1 MAVDRD
7 TVTVGTELPAFVR
20 TTGFHNWNR
29 YAAVNDEFVPIH
41 MDDDAGR
48 AQGFPGAFGM
58 GNLMWSYLH
67 NLVRD
72 WMGDDG
78 RIVAMGCSFRSPNL
92 RGMTV
97 EARGTVT
104 AVRDEGGERLVD
116 LELTV
121 RRPRRALTPCW
132 CRRPRPSP
140 WPDPLASRSGQHED
154 LALVLGL
161 DELGERRVGAVESR
175 PACSRTRRRRRH
187 RARGPRRP
195 RRTRAACSRRR
206 SRR

>member
-1 MAVDRD
+1 MAVDRA
-7 TVTVGTELPAFVR
+7 TVTVGNELPVLVR

-29 YAAVNDEFVPIH
+29 YASVNDEFVPIH

-78 RIVAMGCSFRSPNL
+78 RIVSMGCSFRSPNL

-104 AVRDEGGERLVD
+104 AVRVEGDETLVD
-116 LELTV
+116 LALAVVDHDAPDTV
-121 RRPRRALTPCW
+121 LVPAT
-132 CRRPRPSP
+132 
-140 WPDPLASRSGQHED
+140 ATV
-154 LALVLGL
+154 ALV
-161 DELGERRVGAVESR
+161 
-175 PACSRTRRRRRH
+175 
-187 RARGPRRP
+187 
-195 RRTRAACSRRR
+195 
-206 SRR
+206 

>member
-7 TVTVGTELPAFVR
+7 TVIVGTELPAFAR

-41 MDDDAGR
+41 MDDEAGR

-72 WMGDDG
+72 WMGDNG

-92 RGMTV
+92 RDMTV

-116 LELTV
+116 LDLVVVDRDSPETV
-121 RRPRRALTPCW
+121 LVPATATVAL
-132 CRRPRPSP
+132 
-140 WPDPLASRSGQHED
+140 A
-154 LALVLGL
+154 
-161 DELGERRVGAVESR
+161 
-175 PACSRTRRRRRH
+175 
-187 RARGPRRP
+187 
-195 RRTRAACSRRR
+195 
-206 SRR
+206 

>member
-7 TVTVGTELPAFVR
+7 TVTVGTELPPFLR
-20 TTGFHNWNR
+20 TTDFANWNR

-67 NLVRD
+67 SLVRD

-78 RIVAMGCSFRSPNL
+78 RIVSMGCSFRSPNL

-104 AVRDEGGERLVD
+104 AIRDEGGQCLVD
-116 LELTV
+116 LELGVVDHHAPDTV
-121 RRPRRALTPCW
+121 LVPATATVALP
-132 CRRPRPSP
+132 
-140 WPDPLASRSGQHED
+140 
-154 LALVLGL
+154 
-161 DELGERRVGAVESR
+161 
-175 PACSRTRRRRRH
+175 
-187 RARGPRRP
+187 
-195 RRTRAACSRRR
+195 
-206 SRR
+206 

>member
-1 MAVDRD
+1 MAVDRNA
-7 TVTVGTELPAFVR
+7 VTVGTELPVLVR

-41 MDDDAGR
+41 MDDEAGR

-72 WMGDDG
+72 WTGDDG
-78 RIVAMGCSFRSPNL
+78 RIVRMGCSFRSPNL

-104 AVRDEGGERLVD
+104 AVRDENGERLVD
-116 LELTV
+116 LDLVVLDHDNPETV
-121 RRPRRALTPCW
+121 LVPATATVAL
-132 CRRPRPSP
+132 
-140 WPDPLASRSGQHED
+140 A
-154 LALVLGL
+154 
-161 DELGERRVGAVESR
+161 
-175 PACSRTRRRRRH
+175 
-187 RARGPRRP
+187 
-195 RRTRAACSRRR
+195 
-206 SRR
+206 

>member
-1 MAVDRD
+1 MAVDKG
-7 TVTVGTELPAFVR
+7 TVTVGAELPAFVR

-41 MDDDAGR
+41 MDDEAGR

-78 RIVAMGCSFRSPNL
+78 RIVAMSCSFRAPNN

-104 AVRDEGGERLVD
+104 AVREEGGETLVD
-116 LELTV
+116 L
-121 RRPRRALTPCW
+121 
-132 CRRPRPSP
+132 
-140 WPDPLASRSGQHED
+140 D
-154 LALVLGL
+154 LAVVDHDAPDTVLV
-161 DELGERRVGAVESR
+161 
-175 PACSRTRRRRRH
+175 PAT
-187 RARGPRRP
+187 A
-195 RRTRAACSRRR
+195 TVALA
-206 SRR
+206 

>member
-1 MAVDRD
+1 MAVDRNA
-7 TVTVGTELPAFVR
+7 VGVGTELPVFVR

-41 MDDDAGR
+41 MDDEAGR

-78 RIVAMGCSFRSPNL
+78 RIVSMACSFRSPNL

-104 AVRDEGGERLVD
+104 AVRDEKGERLVD
-116 LELTV
+116 LELAVVDHDNPDTV
-121 RRPRRALTPCW
+121 LVPATATVALP
-132 CRRPRPSP
+132 
-140 WPDPLASRSGQHED
+140 
-154 LALVLGL
+154 
-161 DELGERRVGAVESR
+161 
-175 PACSRTRRRRRH
+175 
-187 RARGPRRP
+187 
-195 RRTRAACSRRR
+195 
-206 SRR
+206 

>member
-1 MAVDRD
+1 MAVDRE
-7 TVTVGTELPAFVR
+7 TVTVGTELPPFVR

-41 MDDDAGR
+41 MDDEAGR
-48 AQGFPGAFGM
+48 AQGFAGAFGM

-78 RIVAMGCSFRSPNL
+78 RIVSMGCTFRSPNL

-104 AVRDEGGERLVD
+104 AVRDADGGRVVD
-116 LELTV
+116 LELSVVDRDNPETV
-121 RRPRRALTPCW
+121 LVPASATVAL
-132 CRRPRPSP
+132 
-140 WPDPLASRSGQHED
+140 A
-154 LALVLGL
+154 
-161 DELGERRVGAVESR
+161 
-175 PACSRTRRRRRH
+175 
-187 RARGPRRP
+187 
-195 RRTRAACSRRR
+195 
-206 SRR
+206 

>member
-7 TVTVGTELPAFVR
+7 TVTVGAELTPFVR

-78 RIVAMGCSFRSPNL
+78 RIVTMSCSFRSPNL

-104 AVRDEGGERLVD
+104 AVRDEDGERLVD
-116 LELTV
+116 LELSVVDHDNPDTV
-121 RRPRRALTPCW
+121 LVPATATVALP
-132 CRRPRPSP
+132 
-140 WPDPLASRSGQHED
+140 
-154 LALVLGL
+154 
-161 DELGERRVGAVESR
+161 
-175 PACSRTRRRRRH
+175 
-187 RARGPRRP
+187 
-195 RRTRAACSRRR
+195 
-206 SRR
+206 

>member
-1 MAVDRD
+1 M
-7 TVTVGTELPAFVR
+7 
-20 TTGFHNWNR
+20 
-29 YAAVNDEFVPIH
+29 NDEFVPIH
-41 MDDDAGR
+41 MDDEAGR

-72 WMGDDG
+72 WMGDNG

-116 LELTV
+116 LELV
-121 RRPRRALTPCW
+121 VVDHDNA
-132 CRRPRPSP
+132 
-140 WPDPLASRSGQHED
+140 
-154 LALVLGL
+154 
-161 DELGERRVGAVESR
+161 
-175 PACSRTRRRRRH
+175 RH
-187 RARGPRRP
+187 RAGAGDRDGRAGLSA
-195 RRTRAACSRRR
+195 TRAARGSCAGPWPR
-206 SRR
+206 

>member
-7 TVTVGTELPAFVR
+7 AVTVGTELPVLVR

-29 YAAVNDEFVPIH
+29 FAAVNDEFVPIH

-67 NLVRD
+67 NVVRD

-78 RIVAMGCSFRSPNL
+78 RIVTMGCSFRSPNL

-97 EARGTVT
+97 EARGTVV

-116 LELTV
+116 LELSVVDHDDESTV
-121 RRPRRALTPCW
+121 LVPATATVALP
-132 CRRPRPSP
+132 
-140 WPDPLASRSGQHED
+140 
-154 LALVLGL
+154 
-161 DELGERRVGAVESR
+161 
-175 PACSRTRRRRRH
+175 
-187 RARGPRRP
+187 
-195 RRTRAACSRRR
+195 
-206 SRR
+206 